1 MTVIS
6 SSRFVVALVD
16 SPSQTGF
23 YSLSDSNT
31 FSFFTAP
38 IGFIGLRHN
47 STSFGS
53 ISKLSSRVISIHFIM
68 ASERVL
74 TLCLFLV
81 CCLTIVY
88 CKKIDFKFCISKSD
102 FYQMLMR
109 ECGVIVRK
117 SIIDASNPVETS
129 LNARSFLRGRQFK
142 RGESGE
148 PSRPTDYIEECCIEG
163 CRTEE
168 VMEYC

>member
-1 MTVIS
+1 METKPGKKRISGRVGCLLLKSKVIRPKRFFL
-6 SSRFVVALVD
+6 SSRRLYVYPRHCY
-16 SPSQTGF
+16 PSE
-23 YSLSDSNT
+23 
-31 FSFFTAP
+31 
-38 IGFIGLRHN
+38 
-47 STSFGS
+47 
-53 ISKLSSRVISIHFIM
+53 LSSRVISIHFIM